1 MNLAWVHIV
10 LVHIPVLGTPLLL
23 YVGFSALCSGNL
35 SQLKVFYW
43 MSFIL
48 ALLMSA
54 AYFTG
59 PATADWVKE
68 YYAHYSRDLVENHAL
83 WGRFTFIISVLSG
96 VVAIMPLASY
106 AQEEVP
112 HKSIP
117 WILIGLQVIN
127 LFLLLYTAHLG
138 GLIRRVDLLS

>member
-1 MNLAWVHIV
+1 MNLAWLHII

-23 YVGFSALCSGNL
+23 YIGFRALHSGNL
-35 SQLKVFYW
+35 NNLKIFYW
-43 MSFIL
+43 MSFLL
-48 ALLMSA
+48 ALLTVM

-59 PATADWVKE
+59 PSTADWVKE
-68 YYAHYSRDLVENHAL
+68 YYPHYSQDLVENHAL
-83 WGRFTFIISVLSG
+83 WGRFAFTMSVFSG
-96 VVAIMPLASY
+96 VLAIMPLSSY

-117 WILIGLQVIN
+117 WILIGIQVLN

-138 GLIRRVDLLS
+138 GLIRRIDLL

>member
-1 MNLAWVHIV
+1 MNLAWLHIA

-23 YVGFSALCSGNL
+23 HVGFSALRSANL
-35 SQLKVFYW
+35 NNLKIFYW

-48 ALLMSA
+48 ALLTSV

-59 PATADWVKE
+59 PSTADWVKE
-68 YYAHYSRDLVENHAL
+68 YYTHYSQDLVENHAL
-83 WGRFTFIISVLSG
+83 WGRFAFTMSIFSG
-96 VVAIMPLASY
+96 VLAIMPLASY
-106 AQEEVP
+106 AQGEAP

-117 WILIGLQVIN
+117 WILIGIQVFN

-138 GLIRRVDLLS
+138 GLIRRVDLL

>member
-1 MNLAWVHIV
+1 MNLAQLHIM
-10 LVHIPVLGTPLLL
+10 LVHVPVLGTPLLL
-23 YVGFSALCSGNL
+23 YIGFSALRSANL
-35 SQLKVFYW
+35 PALKLFYW

-48 ALLMSA
+48 ALLTGI

-59 PATADWVKE
+59 PSTADWVKE
-68 YYAHYSRDLVENHAL
+68 YYAHYAQDLVENHAL
-83 WGRFTFIISVLSG
+83 WGRFAFTLSVFSG
-96 VVAIMPLASY
+96 VLAIMPIASY

-117 WILIGLQVIN
+117 WILIGLQVLN

-138 GLIRRVDLLS
+138 ALIRRVDLLL